1 MWQHDLIIYILSR
14 YAFKS
19 NNISTV
25 YKNGSMYDVY
35 IYIYILYDGSF
46 RQLTQLC
53 WILDVRI

>member
-35 IYIYILYDGSF
+35 IYIYSVWWQFQATNTIM
-46 RQLTQLC
+46 
-53 WILDVRI
+53 LDIKIRC